1 MAGNEEGDDLSS
13 QSEAR
18 EAPGASETHRGWGSF
33 VLILIALIVE
43 GFDLQAANFAAPAI
57 IEDFGIS
64 RAEIGPLLSA
74 SLIGVLFGA
83 MFIGPLGDRFGRRT
97 ILITCCV
104 AYGLL
109 SLVAAFAV
117 NLTQLIGLRFL
128 IGIGLGAVLP
138 NALALAGELAPRRL
152 LATATGLVGIG
163 ITFGGVVAGAVAAH
177 FLPTHGWPAL
187 FIAGGILPIAIA
199 LLLWIALPESP
210 AFKAGIVPKA
220 GSTGV
225 RAVLTPE
232 FRGRTLAIWFI
243 FALVLMVIY
252 LLSGWVPLLIKDQ
265 GYSVAEASWIATMI
279 HAGGVAGGVSAS
291 LLLARAQ
298 WKIVAI
304 FAALAAVSLA
314 LLAMRDWGMGMLI
327 ALLLLV
333 GFFSTGTQN
342 GLNGS
347 ASATYPAAFRASGL
361 GWALGIG
368 RVGSILGPLAGSL
381 AILLGLTAARH
392 FFVIA
397 LAPLAIAALLALWLA
412 RRQRLAPPI
421 DGEQ

>member
-1 MAGNEEGDDLSS
+1 MILSS
-13 QSEAR
+13 QSDTPAATGDAAGHR
-18 EAPGASETHRGWGSF
+18 GTIRGWGSF
-33 VLILIALIVE
+33 VLILISLIVE
-43 GFDLQAANFAAPAI
+43 GFDLQAANFAAPSI
-57 IEDFGIS
+57 VEDFGID

-74 SLIGVLFGA
+74 SLIGVLIGA
-83 MFIGPLGDRFGRRT
+83 LTIGPLGDRFGRRT
-97 ILITCCV
+97 ILIACCV
-104 AYGLL
+104 AYGTL
-109 SLVAAFAV
+109 SLIAALAV
-117 NLTQLIGLRFL
+117 NLPQLIVLRFL

-177 FLPTHGWPAL
+177 YLPTHGWPAL
-187 FIAGGILPIAIA
+187 FVAGGVLPIAIA
-199 LLLWIALPESP
+199 LLLWLALPESP
-210 AFKAGIVPKA
+210 AFRPGAAPKA
-220 GSTGV
+220 ATAGV
-225 RAVLTPE
+225 RAVLAPE
-232 FRGRTLAIWFI
+232 FRGRTLAIWLI

-252 LLSGWVPLLIKDQ
+252 LLSGWIPLLIRDQ
-265 GYSVAEASWIATMI
+265 GYSLAQASWIATGV
-279 HAGGVAGGVSAS
+279 HAGGVAGGVCAS

-304 FAALAAVSLA
+304 FAALAALSLL
-314 LLAMRDWGMGMLI
+314 LLAVHNWGMGMLI

-361 GWALGIG
+361 GWALGLG

-392 FFVIA
+392 FFLIA
-397 LAPLAIAALLALWLA
+397 LLPLAIAALLALWLA
-412 RRQRLAPPI
+412 RRQRLAPPM
-421 DGEQ
+421 DEGQ

>member
-1 MAGNEEGDDLSS
+1 MSS
-13 QSEAR
+13 HSEA
-18 EAPGASETHRGWGSF
+18 AQTVDASSSERGWGSF

-43 GFDLQAANFAAPAI
+43 GFDLQAANFAAPSI
-57 IEDFGIS
+57 LEDFGLT

-83 MFIGPLGDRFGRRT
+83 VFVGPLGDRFGRRT
-97 ILITCCV
+97 ILITCCLI
-104 AYGLL
+104 YGAL
-109 SLVAAFAV
+109 SLLAALAI
-117 NLTQLIGLRFL
+117 NLTQLIGLRFA

-177 FLPTHGWPAL
+177 FLPTHGWPAV
-187 FIAGGILPIAIA
+187 FVAGGILPIAIA

-210 AFKAGIVPKA
+210 AFKAGHVPVA
-220 GSTGV
+220 GKTGV

-252 LLSGWVPLLIKDQ
+252 LLSGWIPLLIKDQ

-279 HAGGVAGGVSAS
+279 HAGGVAGGVCAS

-304 FAALAAVSLA
+304 FAGLAALSLA
-314 LLAMRDWGMGMLI
+314 LLAAYDWGMGMLI
-327 ALLLLV
+327 TLLLLV

-361 GWALGIG
+361 GWALGVG

-392 FFVIA
+392 FFIVA
-397 LAPLAIAALLALWLA
+397 LLPLAIAALLALWLA
-412 RRQRLAPPI
+412 RRQAAA
-421 DGEQ
+421 DDDA

>member
-1 MAGNEEGDDLSS
+1 MSIHSDASAISDDKGTIRS
-13 QSEAR
+13 
-18 EAPGASETHRGWGSF
+18 WGSF

-43 GFDLQAANFAAPAI
+43 GFDLQAANFAAPSI
-57 IEDFGIS
+57 VEDFGIS

-74 SLIGVLFGA
+74 SLVGVLIGA
-83 MFIGPLGDRFGRRT
+83 LTIGPLGDRFGRRT
-97 ILITCCV
+97 ILISCCV

-109 SLVAAFAV
+109 SLLAAFAV
-117 NLTQLIGLRFL
+117 NLPQLIVLRFL

-177 FLPTHGWPAL
+177 YLPTHGWPAL
-187 FIAGGILPIAIA
+187 FIAGGILPIGIA
-199 LLLWIALPESP
+199 LLLWLALPESP
-210 AFKAGIVPKA
+210 AFKAGIVAKA
-220 GSTGV
+220 GTTGV

-252 LLSGWVPLLIKDQ
+252 LLSGWIPLLIKDQ
-265 GYSVAEASWIATMI
+265 GYSLAEASWIATMI
-279 HAGGVAGGVSAS
+279 HAGGVAGGVCAS

-304 FAALAAVSLA
+304 FAGLAALSLA
-314 LLAMRDWGMGMLI
+314 LLAAYDWGMGMLI

-347 ASATYPAAFRASGL
+347 ASATYPTAIRVSGL
-361 GWALGIG
+361 GWALGLG

-397 LAPLAIAALLALWLA
+397 LLPLVIATVLALWLA
-412 RRQRLAPPI
+412 RRQRLAASR
-421 DGEQ
+421 DEGH